1 MPGSSVSGV
10 PGRRG
15 RSGCGKS
22 NRANRRWG
30 VAVALAAISASPT
43 TVFAVPQRILVHG
56 EPADERPTYH
66 VHDTMAITIAS
77 APGGVELTAVA
88 SASLRLA
95 FEEEADGMR
104 VVAEIV
110 DFGGS
115 VGNPEMGVQTLD
127 SDDAQ
132 GDMVFLVGSKGVTE
146 SVSRPELSD
155 DAGQFSLFNQLPH
168 DLFPGLPGGAVEAGD
183 SWSDS
188 AVWRSSAGGMATTS
202 TTNRTYGLVGDTLVD
217 GRPVLEISLHA
228 EVEISGSGSQGG
240 LATSQS
246 IEGIVMGRLLWD
258 PEDRL
263 LHYAELHRDLRGSA
277 SMEGRPPG
285 EIALTGPQRIARY
298 RRPANH
304 NPDG

>member
-1 MPGSSVSGV
+1 MHGL

-15 RSGCGKS
+15 LSRCGKS
-22 NRANRRWG
+22 NTTNRVW
-30 VAVALAAISASPT
+30 AIAASLAAVSAFPT
-43 TVFAVPQRILVHG
+43 TVFAVPQRTLAHE

-88 SASLRLA
+88 STSLRLA
-95 FEEEADGMR
+95 FEEESEGMR

-115 VGNPEMGVQTLD
+115 VGNPAMGVQTLD

-132 GDMVFLVGSKGVTE
+132 GEMVFLVGSRGVTE
-146 SVSRPELSD
+146 AVSGPDLSD

-188 AVWRSSAGGMATTS
+188 AVWHSSAGGMATTS
-202 TTNRTYGLVGDTLVD
+202 TTNRAYRLVGDTMVD

-228 EVEISGSGSQGG
+228 EVRISGSGSQGG

-246 IEGIVMGRLLWD
+246 IEGIVTGRLFWD

-263 LHYAELHRDLRGSA
+263 LHYAELHRDLRGGA

-285 EIALTGPQRIARY
+285 EIALMGPQRITRD
-298 RRPANH
+298 R
-304 NPDG
+304 